1 MYLILLFLVF
11 LFLNVA
17 RRRNKIGHQCC
28 PLDGGCRKQNWHRRP
43 LHPVSFLRQ
52 KEAAEQRE
60 SHSNVVSV
68 GVFLCSSKKTEES
81 TKMWNFKVFFI
92 AIVLSAISVT
102 DILAYVE
109 VYIPLPTSQ
118 MDSMIFPLLS
128 PLVDIFSFFF
138 KQIENNRLCVWCVC
152 VCVCVPSV
160 YM

>member
-118 MDSMIFPLLS
+118 MDSMIFPLELS

-138 KQIENNRLCVWCVC
+138 
-152 VCVCVPSV
+152 
-160 YM
+160 